1 MASSYF
7 IEKLIVVERINANAI
22 LLGTLS
28 VRNKHIFYNG
38 YGDRKLSRKT
48 CGLPYAALVHNL
60 VMPMCCTWIYDYPH
74 RGDQSSLPWERIFED
89 IGRGGNVACLTWAI
103 DRAIQGPSDFVDT
116 VLYREYITRAT
127 DMAIQC
133 GHISILKW
141 VKDREPAIANRSLSC
156 CSALAHSHWDCFV
169 WCFDNGL
176 VCHYSNVVRQVALL
190 ATAEDGDLS
199 MFERLI
205 SHQLF
210 LPSNISD
217 CDNVRDSSEYII
229 DIAIESGLVE
239 VLQWLYDKKKYNVTE
254 DMIALA
260 H

>member
-1 MASSYF
+1 MTIL
-7 IEKLIVVERINANAI
+7 IE
-22 LLGTLS
+22 
-28 VRNKHIFYNG
+28 
-38 YGDRKLSRKT
+38 GDL
-48 CGLPYAALVHNL
+48 
-60 VMPMCCTWIYDYPH
+60 
-74 RGDQSSLPWERIFED
+74 SSLPWERIFED

-156 CSALAHSHWDCFV
+156 CRALAHGHWDCFV

-190 ATAEDGDLS
+190 ATAEYGDLS

-260 H
+260 HSNQVD